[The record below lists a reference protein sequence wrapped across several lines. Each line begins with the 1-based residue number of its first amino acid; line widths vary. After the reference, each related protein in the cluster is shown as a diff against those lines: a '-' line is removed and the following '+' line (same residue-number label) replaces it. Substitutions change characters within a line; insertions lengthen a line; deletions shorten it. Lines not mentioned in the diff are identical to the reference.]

1 MNVLTLSGVV
11 LSPTGLAYSEPPS
24 WEQWEADGRWLARE
38 TEAIRWRVGDWY
50 NAGERYF
57 GEQAAQ
63 AVDGL
68 SAQSIQ
74 NAAWVANRYIGS
86 RRREGLSW
94 SHHAEVAALEPE
106 EADALLDE
114 AEANQWPVK
123 RLRAVRNE
131 VKAISNGQRT
141 SLPTCPE
148 CGEVLVC
155 PNCGELR

>member
-1 MNVLTLSGVV
+1 MSDLTLAGVV
-11 LSPTGLAYSEPPS
+11 VTTTGLTYSSPPS
-24 WEQWEADGRWLARE
+24 WEQWREDGRWLARE

-50 NAGERYF
+50 NAGETFF

-86 RRREGLSW
+86 RRRESLSW
-94 SHHAEVAALEPE
+94 SHHAEVAALEP
-106 EADALLDE
+106 ADADNLLDE
-114 AEANQWPVK
+114 AEAKQWPVK

-131 VKAISNGQRT
+131 VKAITNGKKT
-141 SLPTCPE
+141 SLPTCPG
-148 CGEVLVC
+148 CGTVLTC
-155 PNCGELR
+155 PNCGEP